1 MAESFRRLAP
11 LPQLAL
17 RGDAADA
24 AFAGAVRG
32 TLGVA
37 VPTEPNTVATAG
49 GVAALWL
56 GPDEWLVVGA
66 PPDCAERLRRAWGD
80 AHAAAVDVSDSR
92 IVFELSGPRALD
104 LLAKGCSLDLHE
116 RAFPAGRCAQTA
128 LARAA
133 VILEK
138 LDAGPRFRVFVR
150 RSFAGYLAAWLA
162 EAAATP

>member
-1 MAESFRRLAP
+1 MAECFRRLAP
-11 LPQLAL
+11 VPQLAL
-17 RGDAADA
+17 RGNAADP
-24 AFAGAVRG
+24 AFAGAVRE
-32 TLGVA
+32 TLGLA
-37 VPTEPNTVATAG
+37 VPAQPNTVASG
-49 GVAALWL
+49 GDAAALWL

-66 PPDCAERLRRAWGD
+66 PADATERLRRAWGD
-80 AHAAAVDVSDSR
+80 IHAAAVDVSDSR
-92 IVFELSGPRALD
+92 VVFELAGPPALD

-116 RAFPAGRCAQTA
+116 RSFPAGRCAQTA